1 MFFSNDV
8 YISKCTRIAFPFLG
22 FISGGLIHTAITDL
36 YNYHFNNIP
45 YKNTTLKRLNNFSAY
60 LGLTLGLSVLYRGKP
75 LLMR

>member
-8 YISKCTRIAFPFLG
+8 YISKCTRIAFPFLV

-45 YKNTTLKRLNNFSAY
+45 YKNITLKRLNNFSAY